1 MLRIIDLKFVP
12 WSHIYSHL
20 MALEETMLKVV
31 TLFKTSHF
39 KSCDSWQILQ
49 KPVTL
54 KVVTLFKTSHFK
66 SCDSWQIL
74 QKPVTLK
81 IVTLGNLFF
90 KTCHW

>member
-1 MLRIIDLKFVP
+1 MALEETMLKVVS

-31 TLFKTSHF
+31 TFDDFFKTSRF

-49 KPVTL
+49 KP
-54 KVVTLFKTSHFK
+54 
-66 SCDSWQIL
+66 I
-74 QKPVTLK
+74 TLK

-90 KTCHW
+90 KTSHW